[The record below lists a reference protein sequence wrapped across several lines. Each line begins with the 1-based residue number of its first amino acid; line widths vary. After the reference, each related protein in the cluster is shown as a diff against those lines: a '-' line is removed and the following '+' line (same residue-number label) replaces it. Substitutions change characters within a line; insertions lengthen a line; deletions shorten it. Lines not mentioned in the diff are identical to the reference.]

1 MLQPYNIYHYNGSSY
16 DFHYYHSTSLNPTTM
31 AIFPES
37 MLSKE
42 EMTLESIA
50 GKLTFFQEQLHL
62 IHFQTSSYAEH
73 QALGGLYDYVH
84 DFKDGLMEKLMG
96 YTGRRVKAY
105 KMEPLSDGAIANS
118 VVSELMS
125 FSSSLKSYAESNGYH
140 DISNLADA
148 LSGEAAKVKYLLTL
162 S

>member
-1 MLQPYNIYHYNGSSY
+1 MKSLFPQEMLNSS
-16 DFHYYHSTSLNPTTM
+16 SG
-31 AIFPES
+31 
-37 MLSKE
+37 

-50 GKLTFFQEQLHL
+50 GKLTHIHEQLHL
-62 IHFQTSSYAEH
+62 IHWQTSSDAEH
-73 QALGGLYDYVH
+73 RAVGSLYDYVH
-84 DFKDGLMEKLMG
+84 DFKDGVIEKLMG
-96 YTGRRVKAY
+96 YTGRKPKAFY
-105 KMEPLSDGAIANS
+105 KIEPLTNCTSS
-118 VVSELMS
+118 ECVSNLLS